1 MGSMQVEELQW
12 RIKHNKEL
20 PPPQVFSPTT
30 SLSTTGDENSP
41 QCVTSSISPAS
52 VASSSAPPSQHWQT
66 STPTIVV
73 MNNGIQSPS
82 PRTKDDVC
90 LNKNEEPITK
100 MVRPNIIE
108 GIEPHNLD
116 VPVGNH
122 GRKRSTTSGSQDSLE
137 VLEVVNHLKV
147 DYNENGTDCDN
158 NDEEYEE
165 EKADQSKD
173 SDDAGQLSDEGL
185 GDITSE
191 ASNSPQ
197 PPPKDPDS
205 LTNNNE
211 NELENY
217 LHPPS
222 PRTSPKSSSDK
233 S

>member
-1 MGSMQVEELQW
+1 
-12 RIKHNKEL
+12 
-20 PPPQVFSPTT
+20 
-30 SLSTTGDENSP
+30 
-41 QCVTSSISPAS
+41 
-52 VASSSAPPSQHWQT
+52 
-66 STPTIVV
+66 
-73 MNNGIQSPS
+73 
-82 PRTKDDVC
+82 
-90 LNKNEEPITK
+90 
-100 MVRPNIIE
+100 MVRPNNIE

-116 VPVGNH
+116 VPMGNH

-158 NDEEYEE
+158 HDEDYEE

-211 NELENY
+211 HELENY

-222 PRTSPKSSSDK
+222 RRTSLNSSSEK
-233 S
+233 SEKERLHCDNPRKAFMDNLIEDNLANIVAKEPKKNQQQPQKQQTPQPSPRSNNNYSLPTSPSDERVPSRIPFQHKSYTNL